1 MKVKIK
7 KLSDDAVIPSYS
19 KIGDAGLDMTAT
31 SRVVDEYGNFTYGTG
46 LAVEIPEGY
55 VGLLFPRSSICKQ
68 NQYLTNSVGVLDSNY
83 RGEVKFKFK
92 FGIGLQYDLD
102 TPFEKYRMV
111 MPYNLYEVGDRIG
124 QLIIM
129 PYPNIEFEE
138 VDELSSTNR
147 GEGGFGSTGK

>member
-92 FGIGLQYDLD
+92 FGIGLD
-102 TPFEKYRMV
+102 TLNKEFHPII
-111 MPYNLYEVGDRIG
+111 PYNFYEVGDRIG

-138 VDELSSTNR
+138 VDELTSTNR

>member
-19 KIGDAGLDMTAT
+19 KVGDAGLDMTAT
-31 SRVVDEYGNFTYGTG
+31 SRTVDEYGNFTYGTG
-46 LAVEIPEGY
+46 LAIEIPKGY

-92 FGIGLQYDLD
+92 FGIGLEYDLD
-102 TPFEKYRMV
+102 ILNKEFHPITS
-111 MPYNLYEVGDRIG
+111 YNFYEVGDRIG

>member
-1 MKVKIK
+1 M
-7 KLSDDAVIPSYS
+7 
-19 KIGDAGLDMTAT
+19 
-31 SRVVDEYGNFTYGTG
+31 
-46 LAVEIPEGY
+46 
-55 VGLLFPRSSICKQ
+55 LFPRSSICKQ

-92 FGIGLQYDLD
+92 FGIGLD
-102 TPFEKYRMV
+102 TLNKEFHPII
-111 MPYNLYEVGDRIG
+111 PYNFYEVGDRIG

-138 VDELSSTNR
+138 VDELTSTNR